1 MTSSRTGQLAAAL
14 APAVLFAALH
24 GLLEA
29 SATVAAAGA
38 LGAYPVLAW
47 LLYAQAGAAGPPPR
61 PPAAPGAR
69 PADAE
74 DEPELLVLRLT
85 QI

>member
-38 LGAYPVLAW
+38 LGAYAVLAW
-47 LLYAQAGAAGPPPR
+47 LLYAQAALTPAEGAEVSA
-61 PPAAPGAR
+61 
-69 PADAE
+69 ADAE